1 MAIWGKTS
9 GAESRPKSLPMDSNS
24 GYSREFVTSTSKG
37 WVMQPGTAS
46 TATGNDNVNADPEI
60 LVAIRNLSVNFKSGN
75 LLSFDIDDAQLA
87 DTGIFDIRLT
97 FDEPMSVTSA
107 SVTANANTVPPN
119 QTVTN
124 KAYILLSRLGGT
136 DMVEDSTVLMAY
148 LTKQGFAAADGDRGG
163 SGTNTLTFRGILQSA
178 DAGFLAFTDS
188 NLHLNGTATIQSD
201 SETFSGVLLEG
212 SSDDSLVLDASAGAR
227 KTIAGAVTDSATI
240 TVDGGSG
247 TVVVGQVVTVNG
259 EGSAPA
265 ASITSNN
272 GINATDT
279 SGSTDNTIT
288 VLTVTDATNFILSEN
303 VTIADNI
310 NLLFS
315 VNAGEGIEQNS
326 VSMTT
331 EGADGATSV
340 VGGTAYRTG
349 FGLDTIVG
357 RVSLLEDTA
366 QTGSGNSHLVNED
379 DSGSKFSAEEFT
391 TDQAGLVLDETE
403 QAGSASGSAFI
414 LKSVTTA

>member
-1 MAIWGKTS
+1 MAIWGKTN

-24 GYSREFVTSTSKG
+24 GYSREFVTATDKG

-46 TATGNDNVNADPEI
+46 AATGNDNANADPEI

-75 LLSFDIDDAQLA
+75 LLSIDWADGAYADAADFDLIA
-87 DTGIFDIRLT
+87 T
-97 FDEPMSVTSA
+97 FDEEVTITSA
-107 SVTANANTVPPN
+107 AATAN
-119 QTVTN
+119 QTITN
-124 KAYILLSRLGGT
+124 KVFILLTELGAT
-136 DMVEDSTVLMAY
+136 DMAS
-148 LTKQGFAAADGDRGG
+148 DGTIACQYK
-163 SGTNTLTFRGILQSA
+163 SGTGTNIITFRGRRSQTA
-178 DAGFLAFTDS
+178 AGFLAFHD
-188 NLHLNGTATIQSD
+188 NFIHVNGTATMQSD

-288 VLTVTDATNFILSEN
+288 VLTVTSATVFILSEN
-303 VTIADNI
+303 VTIADNV

-315 VNAGEGIEQNS
+315 TNAGEGIEMNS
-326 VSMTT
+326 VSMAL
-331 EGADGATSV
+331 EGADGATNVTSS
-340 VGGTAYRTG
+340 TAYRTG
-349 FGLDTIVG
+349 FGVDTIVG
-357 RVSLLEDTA
+357 RVMQLQESD
-366 QTGSGNSHLVNED
+366 QFIVNED
-379 DSGSKFSAEEFT
+379 GSGDKFSAEAFT
-391 TDQAGLVLDETE
+391 TDADGLVTET
-403 QAGSASGSAFI
+403 QAGSASGSAEI
-414 LKSVTTA
+414 LKGVTMS